1 MFSAAEFRSL
11 DGAAGRC
18 VRVTTDRGQSGR
30 EMSAFWWTHS
40 APIGPLTPHHA
51 HAIMQMH
58 LECRVEDCA
67 RKSAA
72 FRALVEAGRIKPD
85 SGCGAEAPA
94 SRRAIDSNP

>member
-1 MFSAAEFRSL
+1 M
-11 DGAAGRC
+11 
-18 VRVTTDRGQSGR
+18 TTDRGQSGR
-30 EMSAFWWTHS
+30 EMSAFWWTYS

-72 FRALVEAGRIKPD
+72 FRAW
-85 SGCGAEAPA
+85 
-94 SRRAIDSNP
+94 SRRAGSSRTPGAVPRSPHPGAQ